1 MAKSVSPKQLAR
13 AIGVSESSVKRWC
26 DDGVIHTSYTP
37 GGHRKIEIDQ
47 VLQFLR
53 NTKHAIADP
62 EILGLP
68 SMLGKQTWS
77 TQEAVE
83 QLQDALLKNN
93 EELALAII
101 MGLFLSDTPISV
113 LFDEIISTVFERIG
127 NEWDCQNVEIYQE
140 RQACQICRRTLERFR
155 VLTQNQKIQLVARG
169 GTLSGDHYEIPTL
182 MVEITLNSM
191 GWNAYSLG
199 TNIPASS
206 ILASALEEKTDLL
219 WVSVCHIENRDRF
232 ITEMRDLWINRPN
245 QIPLVIGGSAFTP
258 DLRREVPHSI
268 YCDSIFQ
275 LQNFMQSYPT
285 LCTVNRTP
293 SKN

>member
-26 DDGVIHTSYTP
+26 DDGVIDTSYTP

-101 MGLFLSDTPISV
+101 MGLFLSDIPISV

-155 VLTQNQKIQLVARG
+155 VLTQNKKIQLVAR
-169 GTLSGDHYEIPTL
+169 LSLI
-182 MVEITLNSM
+182 
-191 GWNAYSLG
+191 
-199 TNIPASS
+199 
-206 ILASALEEKTDLL
+206 
-219 WVSVCHIENRDRF
+219 HI
-232 ITEMRDLWINRPN
+232 
-245 QIPLVIGGSAFTP
+245 
-258 DLRREVPHSI
+258 
-268 YCDSIFQ
+268 
-275 LQNFMQSYPT
+275 
-285 LCTVNRTP
+285 
-293 SKN
+293 